1 MTSEITSRALHLSQ
15 VERHLPD
22 TGSGAVVIFVGRV
35 RPDVVR
41 GRPVS
46 ALDYEVDR
54 ALALAR
60 LRELERKARRRFG
73 ARRVYV
79 IHRVGRIPVGG
90 ASVIIAVAA
99 AHRSKAFAAA
109 RFLIEELKQ
118 EVPIWKADRWARAP
132 AGHRR
137 RARPARRNGRSP
149 G

>member
-1 MTSEITSRALHLSQ
+1 VTCEITSRPLHLGQ

-22 TGSGAVVIFVGRV
+22 PGSGAVVLFIGRV
-35 RPDVVR
+35 RPDSVQGRRVV
-41 GRPVS
+41 
-46 ALDYEVDR
+46 ALQYETDR
-54 ALALAR
+54 ALALRR
-60 LRELERKARRRFG
+60 LRELERRARRRFG

-109 RFLIEELKQ
+109 RFLIEELKR

-132 AGHRR
+132 AGRR
-137 RARPARRNGRSP
+137 RRTRPARPTGRSP

>member
-1 MTSEITSRALHLSQ
+1 MTCEITTRPLHLGA
-15 VERHLPD
+15 VELHLPD
-22 TGSGAVVIFVGRV
+22 PGSGAVVVFVGRV
-35 RPDVVR
+35 RPDAVK
-41 GRPVS
+41 GRRVI
-46 ALDYEVDR
+46 ALVYETDR
-54 ALALAR
+54 AMALRRMRA
-60 LRELERKARRRFG
+60 LERRARRRFA

-109 RFLIEELKQ
+109 RFLIEELKR

-132 AGHRR
+132 TERR
-137 RARPARRNGRSP
+137 RRTRPARPTGRSP